1 MNIFHAGLDGRLKA
15 LGFAMESENEGP
27 PRKKVYTRSVKVMVV
42 QEAEAL
48 LPELPVQPPYEVEA
62 E

>member
-1 MNIFHAGLDGRLKA
+1 
-15 LGFAMESENEGP
+15 MESENEGP
-27 PRKKVYTRSVKVMVV
+27 PRKKVYMRSVKAMVV

-48 LPELPVQPPYEVEA
+48 NAEFPYEVEA